1 MPPMHCLIS
10 PKFAALSLLIAGSLF
25 AGCHSTS
32 TGVTASPSAAD
43 PTLSQAE
50 MVELCVNLHSKA
62 AGCPSEFTKLNIELR
77 IKYSPEFAQM
87 MQDPAIRQQAQYA
100 GVAETSTD
108 AANARERCTEFAIPE
123 WGAAQPRSDLARL
136 DTCYAMSSC
145 DGKMQ
150 CLQPLIK
157 PRFAHRAKHGQPG
170 QH

>member
-1 MPPMHCLIS
+1 MNRKIHLAS
-10 PKFAALSLLIAGSLF
+10 AALAVITAGSAL
-25 AGCHSTS
+25 AGCHSKS
-32 TGVTASPSAAD
+32 TTASVPPAGAVD

-50 MVELCVNLHSKA
+50 MVDLCVNLHSKA
-62 AGCPSEFTKLNIELR
+62 AACPAEFTKLNIDLR

-87 MQDPAIRQQAQYA
+87 MQDPAVRQQAQA
-100 GVAETSTD
+100 EGVAETSAD
-108 AANARERCTEFAIPE
+108 AANARERCTEFAKPE

-150 CLQPLIK
+150 CLQPLIE
-157 PRFAHRAKHGQPG
+157 PRFAYRATHGQPG

>member
-1 MPPMHCLIS
+1 MHRSIS
-10 PKFAALSLLIAGSLF
+10 PKLAALGLLVAGSLF
-25 AGCHSTS
+25 AGCHAKS
-32 TGVTASPSAAD
+32 TGTTAPPSPAD

-50 MVELCVNLHSKA
+50 MVDLCVNLHSKA
-62 AGCPSEFTKLNIELR
+62 AVCPSEFTKLNIELR

-87 MQDPAIRQQAQYA
+87 MQDPAIRQQAQDA
-100 GVAETSTD
+100 GVAETSAD
-108 AANARERCTEFAIPE
+108 AANARERCTEFAKPE

-136 DTCYAMSSC
+136 ETCYAMSSC

-150 CLQPLIK
+150 CLQPLIE